1 MSQRKFK
8 GRGFIVEDEF
18 IISQNLKY
26 KLEENGYTV
35 VDVVSTGEKALEL
48 LSDLHAEV
56 DFILMDIMLDG
67 EMDGIQTAEIVK
79 NLFNIPVIFLTAYSS
94 DTFLERSKIA
104 EPYAYIL
111 KPFSDREL
119 LINIEIAIYK
129 HSIEKQL
136 KETQNKLKEL
146 NEKLEEK
153 VAEQTFEIIAQNKA
167 LQKLSMVVEQ
177 SHESVII
184 TDKLGNIE
192 YVNPTFCAN
201 YGYAEAEVLGKNSRF
216 LKSGV
221 HHPGYYD
228 VLWSTILQGKVF
240 ETEMVNKTKDNE
252 LIFEEKTIT
261 ALKNNDNEITHYVS
275 TGKDITD
282 RKLVEEKNAENE
294 KLLASIFASL
304 PALLFIFDLDQGKII
319 FINDYVSK
327 LTGYTIDE
335 VRQMEYEDLL
345 GHIPTLQ
352 DENFNVTNLIDFF
365 ATDMEATYQK
375 DVKIKFKN
383 NKIGWLNVSASVFEV
398 DGNGDPSQLVCTAM
412 DISNQRKSEKQLK
425 AMLRLHE
432 IMKKK
437 EQKLRTLSLLQGQE
451 KERRRL
457 SMEIHDNIGQ
467 LLTATKLN
475 IDKLDNHACCEKK
488 CAEDVQCK
496 KSIDAIKDLV
506 KQTISEVR
514 KVSNDI
520 APSSLHDFGLY
531 SALKS
536 MLEKIGNAGIN
547 VQFESDCKHTRF
559 ESYVEQEMYRIAQEA
574 INNALKYADC
584 KSLKVTYTFDQG
596 EVQLIVEDDGVGF
609 DMNLLHKNQGSGI
622 GILSMTERSKAIGG
636 KFNVISQ
643 LDKGCRIEFRL
654 ATYALEN

>member
-1 MSQRKFK
+1 MHQKKFK

-18 IISQNLKY
+18 IISQNLNY
-26 KLEENGYTV
+26 KLEENGYSV
-35 VDVVSTGEKALEL
+35 VEIVSTGEKALEL
-48 LSDLHAEV
+48 LSDIHDQV

-67 EMDGIQTAEIVK
+67 ELDGIQTAEIVK
-79 NLFNIPVIFLTAYSS
+79 NLYNIPVIFLTAYSS

-136 KETQNKLKEL
+136 KETQYKLKEL

-153 VAEQTFEIIAQNKA
+153 VAEQTREIIEQNKA

-184 TDKLGNIE
+184 TDKNGNIE
-192 YVNPTFCAN
+192 YVNPTFCSN
-201 YGYAEAEVLGKNSRF
+201 YGYKAAEVIGKNSRF

-221 HHPGYYD
+221 HHPRYYEA
-228 VLWSTILQGKVF
+228 LWNTIIQGKVF
-240 ETEMVNKTKDNE
+240 DTEMVNKTKQNE

-261 ALKNNDNEITHYVS
+261 ALKNSHNEITHFVS
-275 TGKDITD
+275 TGKNVTD

-294 KLLASIFASL
+294 KLLTSIYAGL
-304 PALLFIFDLDQGKII
+304 PALLFIFDVEQGKIT
-319 FINDYVSK
+319 FINEYVTK
-327 LTGYTIDE
+327 LTGYSIEE
-335 VRQMEYEDLL
+335 VKNMEYQELL
-345 GHIPTLQ
+345 QSVPTLVN
-352 DENFNVTNLIDFF
+352 EGFTLEGLADFF
-365 ATDMEATYQK
+365 LKDMNATYLK
-375 DVKIKFKN
+375 EVKIKYKN
-383 NKIGWLNVSASVFEV
+383 NKAGWLNISASVFDV
-398 DGNGDPSQLVCTAM
+398 NGNGDLSQLICTAM
-412 DISNQRKSEKQLK
+412 DISKQRRGEKQLK

-475 IDKLDNHACCEKK
+475 IDKLDNHSCCEVK
-488 CAEDVQCK
+488 CSGDEQCK
-496 KSIDAIKDLV
+496 NSISAIKDLI
-506 KQTISEVR
+506 KQSITEVR

-520 APSSLHDFGLY
+520 APSSLRDFGLY

-547 VQFESDCKHTRF
+547 VSLESDSSTSRF
-559 ESYVEQEMYRIAQEA
+559 APFIEQEVFRIAQEA
-574 INNALKYADC
+574 VSNAIKY
-584 KSLKVTYTFDQG
+584 SLCMHLNVKFSFVNEELY
-596 EVQLIVEDDGVGF
+596 LSVEDDGKGF
-609 DMNLLHKNQGSGI
+609 EVKSNLPGL
-622 GILSMTERSKAIGG
+622 GILSMTERAKALGG
-636 KFNVISQ
+636 KINVISQ
-643 LDKGCRIEFRL
+643 PDNGCKVEFKL
-654 ATYALEN
+654 TTSAVEI